1 MATIKDDIAFRPNA
15 AAGITDKVRMGQLKQ
30 IKVAIASRRGDPL
43 WGGPSAPKACLLGLL
58 AVIVTVHITNL
69 VWAQGHE
76 LAAILSAFIAFLAV
90 YIVVILRAPHKTY
103 SALIYDLLAQYEPRN
118 VAAYQQLQEE
128 VKDQGLFGDDALE
141 NWLLIEE
148 GAVLGPAP
156 ISEEKKRFLEKRVD
170 EAVTLRGP
178 SSVTT
183 DLAMYQVIR
192 GELISD
198 KLSTS
203 IEVGDFLNDCGLAS
217 GTPEWQAALAGG
229 PILVDG
235 ATMRFIRT

>member
-1 MATIKDDIAFRPNA
+1 MATINDDSAFRPDA
-15 AAGITDKVRMGQLKQ
+15 FAGNTDKIRMGHLKQ
-30 IKVAIASRRGDPL
+30 IKVAIASQRGDPL

-58 AVIVTVHITNL
+58 AVIVTVHITNM
-69 VWAQGHE
+69 VWVQGHE
-76 LAAILSAFIAFLAV
+76 LSALLAAFIAFLTV
-90 YIVVILRAPHKTY
+90 YIAVILRAPHKTY

-118 VAAYQQLQEE
+118 VAAYKQLQEE
-128 VKDQGLFGDDALE
+128 VKDQGLFGNDALDH
-141 NWLLIEE
+141 WLLMEE
-148 GAVLGPAP
+148 GAVLGPLP
-156 ISEEKKRFLEKRVD
+156 ISEAKKRFLEKRVN
-170 EAVTLRGP
+170 EAVTDRGHP
-178 SSVTT
+178 SVTT

-192 GELISD
+192 GELVSD
-198 KLSTS
+198 KLATS